1 MADYGKQY
9 DHEPDNGILPQAF
22 PGEQID
28 ACTYRIR
35 PADKSE
41 DAPPAYLERFP
52 VHVLVD
58 DEEGKQKHACCF
70 HCGEKDLFR
79 SYRFG
84 IYPPGEEETDDHQDG
99 EPWVRE
105 AAFDAS
111 AVQ

>member
-9 DHEPDNGILPQAF
+9 DHEPDNGILPQTF

-79 SYRFG
+79 SFRFG

-99 EPWVRE
+99 EPLVR
-105 AAFDAS
+105 
-111 AVQ
+111 